1 MKRRAVLVGAL
12 IALASFVFPLAA
24 EAVTT
29 TDVAKRLRDRIVK
42 DFKVENLEITVVPYS
57 QAETDRGRFK
67 SVSVRA
73 DCASKAGIA
82 MRPMY
87 VKGLDVVFDLS
98 RLFGPKATVRTK
110 SRGQT
115 EMYVVL
121 NEDDL
126 NEGLRMA
133 QKVVPDLTA
142 SLQNGQITLTGTYK
156 FVVGNKFKMSGKLE
170 VPDGYRINF
179 VPTAVKVNGVPLP
192 VSGVKILLSKLNP
205 ILDLSDVVMEPR
217 VTSLS
222 IEEGRLIVK

>member
-1 MKRRAVLVGAL
+1 MDRRAWLLAATA
-12 IALASFVFPLAA
+12 ALACFVFPLNA
-24 EAVTT
+24 EAVTA
-29 TDVAKRLRDRIVK
+29 TDVAKRLRDRIVT

-57 QAETDRGRFK
+57 QVESDRGRFK

-73 DCASKAGIA
+73 DSASKAGIS

-87 VKGLDVVFDLS
+87 VKGLDVVFDLNK
-98 RLFGPKATVRTK
+98 LFAPDVTVRTK

-156 FVVGNKFKMSGKLE
+156 FVVGNKFRMSGKLE

-192 VSGVKILLSKLNP
+192 VSGVKILLSRLNP
-205 ILDLSDVVMEPR
+205 ILDLSDVVMQPK
-217 VTSLS
+217 VTSLT
-222 IEEGRLIVK
+222 IEEGRLVAK